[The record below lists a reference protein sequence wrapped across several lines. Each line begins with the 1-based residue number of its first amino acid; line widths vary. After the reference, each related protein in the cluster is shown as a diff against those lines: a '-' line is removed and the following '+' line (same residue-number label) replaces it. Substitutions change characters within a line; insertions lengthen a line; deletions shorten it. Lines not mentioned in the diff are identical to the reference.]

1 MRLPFL
7 IPAANKDM
15 STSSCKPSPHLGVA
29 RSNPRVKN
37 QSVRGKASPSRGQ
50 APLALEGAA
59 MENVKQLLTSYLELM
74 EKGESAAG
82 WKESVRYFHSAA
94 ELADKIKRL
103 SRSTGQVAS

>member
-1 MRLPFL
+1 
-7 IPAANKDM
+7 
-15 STSSCKPSPHLGVA
+15 
-29 RSNPRVKN
+29 
-37 QSVRGKASPSRGQ
+37 
-50 APLALEGAA
+50 

-94 ELADKIKRL
+94 ELTDKIKRL